1 MMMDGEMEDPAEC
14 YGPPQPAY
22 LADELHD
29 VPSPDGGRIAA
40 NPGFM
45 IRKHANPQ
53 RFPSGSAGV
62 GVDD

>member
-1 MMMDGEMEDPAEC
+1 MNDDMESDLEC

-22 LADELHD
+22 LRDELHD

-40 NPGFM
+40 NPGV
-45 IRKHANPQ
+45 IVRKQSSPQ

-62 GVDD
+62 GYDD